1 MRFEIIDGWTIT
13 LETAILYAALGIIL
27 LLLLR
32 ISGRLRRIQ
41 RLLEPQREKQ
51 SDANAAGKPGRYM
64 REDTLAEF
72 LERQE
77 KDGR

>member
-1 MRFEIIDGWTIT
+1 MRFEIIDGWTIG
-13 LETAILYAALGIIL
+13 LETLILYGVLAIIL

-51 SDANAAGKPGRYM
+51 SDANTTGKPGRYM
-64 REDTLAEF
+64 REGTLAEF